1 MSFTR
6 YSLVTGYP
14 AIRIRRTRASPT
26 NGLRA
31 RPTFNGPVGFALVC
45 SSNTRSFRG
54 GEVPYASLAERA
66 DARTCSANA
75 PGSTEKLT

>member
-54 GEVPYASLAERA
+54 GEAPYDSLAERA
-66 DARTCSANA
+66 DARTCSAKA